1 MAWGK
6 RTSLPS
12 YSARCLTE
20 SYPHFPSKAPT
31 LPRIQTSQW
40 NHFAYTGLVHCGCL
54 FVGELK
60 KRKYL
65 YYHCTGNRGKC
76 PEPTRDKKSSPA
88 SSSTFY
94 RSWSF
99 RSRYWIGSATL
110 FLNLT
115 ERNKLLVNKPSNGCM
130 SSTSASP

>member
-76 PEPTRDKKSSPA
+76 PEPYTRQEV
-88 SSSTFY
+88 
-94 RSWSF
+94 
-99 RSRYWIGSATL
+99 
-110 FLNLT
+110 LT
-115 ERNKLLVNKPSNGCM
+115 GEFVNILQELVIPQPILDWLEDAVVSKNPILLKRRRL
-130 SSTSASP
+130 